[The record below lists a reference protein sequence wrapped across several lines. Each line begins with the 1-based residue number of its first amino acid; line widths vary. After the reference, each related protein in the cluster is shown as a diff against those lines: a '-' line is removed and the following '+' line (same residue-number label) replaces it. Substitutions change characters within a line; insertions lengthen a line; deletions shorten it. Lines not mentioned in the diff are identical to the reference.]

1 MTMMDAKRHT
11 DTLSG
16 VSNVGFDLLTI
27 LENKLKGLAA
37 IEEYKIDCDDS
48 GDIEAREVIEEIQ
61 RRDVENVTRLRDL
74 IRTRI

>member
-11 DTLSG
+11 DTFSG

-37 IEEYKIDCDDS
+37 IEEYKIDCDDR
-48 GDIEAREVIEEIQ
+48 GDMEAREVMEEIQ
-61 RRDVENVTRLRDL
+61 RRDIENVTRLRDL
-74 IRTRI
+74 IRSRI